1 MSQRSD
7 SERTERVARRPL
19 DRGEPA
25 GQPSQGQGMMDD
37 ARPLL
42 PPGYAMPSP
51 GGWWA
56 LLEPI
61 DRMRRWQGRVLDA
74 LGLGPIET
82 PSRVV
87 HSQPGVTLKVYGTA
101 GDNGPVVL
109 LVPAPI
115 KCAYIWDLV
124 PWASVVQQCLRGGA
138 RVYLIQWERP
148 GAVEQGFGL
157 AEYADRLLLDCLD
170 AIAMEGGRAP
180 AVVAGHS
187 LGGTL
192 VAIFSALH
200 PERMRGLILLGAP
213 LHFGPDVGAL
223 DRLAAAVP
231 SGLMDV
237 SGNVPGSFLD
247 LVSVLAFPI
256 AFEAARWADWVVSLP
271 DLGALDTHLR
281 VERWTFDEMPL
292 AARLFREVVE
302 ALYRED
308 RFLRGTL
315 RVRGR
320 RAAPDAITAPLLS
333 VVDARCPIAP
343 PRSVLPFHLA
353 VGSPERRLLWYEGD
367 TGVALR
373 HLGMLV
379 GRSAHRRLWPEI
391 VRWIRALG
399 EPAREGDWRDG
410 TG

>member
-1 MSQRSD
+1 
-7 SERTERVARRPL
+7 
-19 DRGEPA
+19 
-25 GQPSQGQGMMDD
+25 MMDD

-51 GGWWA
+51 GGWGA

-82 PSRVV
+82 LSRVV

-200 PERMRGLILLGAP
+200 PERVRGLILLGAP

>member
-1 MSQRSD
+1 
-7 SERTERVARRPL
+7 
-19 DRGEPA
+19 
-25 GQPSQGQGMMDD
+25 
-37 ARPLL
+37 
-42 PPGYAMPSP
+42 
-51 GGWWA
+51 
-56 LLEPI
+56 
-61 DRMRRWQGRVLDA
+61 
-74 LGLGPIET
+74 
-82 PSRVV
+82 
-87 HSQPGVTLKVYGTA
+87 
-101 GDNGPVVL
+101 
-109 LVPAPI
+109 
-115 KCAYIWDLV
+115 
-124 PWASVVQQCLRGGA
+124 
-138 RVYLIQWERP
+138 
-148 GAVEQGFGL
+148 
-157 AEYADRLLLDCLD
+157 
-170 AIAMEGGRAP
+170 
-180 AVVAGHS
+180 
-187 LGGTL
+187 
-192 VAIFSALH
+192 
-200 PERMRGLILLGAP
+200 
-213 LHFGPDVGAL
+213 
-223 DRLAAAVP
+223 
-231 SGLMDV
+231 MDV